1 MKKWSQLARMMA
13 VSLALGLVSVLAT
26 PPIPAFA
33 LNRVACN
40 ESGYLRIWYW
50 SWTSDGYEYLDSYC
64 WANAGEDDQ
73 IYLRRAARLHS
84 GNNAGYIIIDNSTK
98 VSFGKWWEG
107 DIPEGALTFI
117 HIN

>member
-1 MKKWSQLARMMA
+1 MWSRKTGLLAGA
-13 VSLALGLVSVLAT
+13 LALSLVPVLAA
-26 PPIPAFA
+26 PAVPASA

-73 IYLRRAARLHS
+73 FFVQRATRLYS
-84 GNNAGYIIIDNSTK
+84 GNNSGYVIINESRRI
-98 VSFGKWWEG
+98 SFGKWWDGELPG
-107 DIPEGALTFI
+107 DVTFL
-117 HIN
+117 HID